1 MSKPKK
7 DAISEM
13 INVAVSNPDIP
24 KIYANGF
31 VTGIGNGDT
40 LIILQQNSK
49 PVAVLNFS
57 FTVAKTLALKLGG
70 VIKEVEDQ
78 ADTII
83 LTTDDF
89 SAALSMKK
97 KDDEGK
103 NADS

>member
-1 MSKPKK
+1 MVLLQVLGTG
-7 DAISEM
+7 DA
-13 INVAVSNPDIP
+13 
-24 KIYANGF
+24 
-31 VTGIGNGDT
+31 
-40 LIILQQNSK
+40 LIILQQNSN

-70 VIKEVEDQ
+70 LIKEVEDQ